1 MADTATAGK
10 RGHTV
15 VSVQAEILAALAT
28 VVDPE
33 LDEPITDSGLVRS
46 VGIDD
51 EGVTVHLQL
60 PTRFW
65 SSNFAYLIACEARDA
80 LGEVD
85 EIGQVRVVVHGHH
98 DSERINAWLATDV
111 GYVDTLCSEA
121 DDQLAELRR
130 TVLRRAHA
138 AAMERCV
145 SVLMRQK
152 GLNSEQVRR
161 LTLRDLPHGTAKNAL
176 LRRRFALGL
185 SMCPNAR
192 VVIDDPAD
200 AHLRR
205 RLPATTDNDIEE
217 TRQGTPEAA
226 APQFIHIRT
235 RGLL

>member
-1 MADTATAGK
+1 M
-10 RGHTV
+10 

-80 LGEVD
+80 LGEVE

-98 DSERINAWLATDV
+98 DSKRINVWLATDV

-121 DDQLAELRR
+121 DDQLAELRQI
-130 TVLRRAHA
+130 VLRSAHA

-161 LTLRDLPHGTAKNAL
+161 LTLRDLPDGKAKNAL

-192 VVIDDPAD
+192 VVIDDPGD

-205 RLPATTDNDIEE
+205 RLPATPDNDIEE
-217 TRQGTPEAA
+217 TRQGTPKAA
-226 APQFIHIRT
+226 ASQFIHIRT
-235 RGLL
+235 RGPL